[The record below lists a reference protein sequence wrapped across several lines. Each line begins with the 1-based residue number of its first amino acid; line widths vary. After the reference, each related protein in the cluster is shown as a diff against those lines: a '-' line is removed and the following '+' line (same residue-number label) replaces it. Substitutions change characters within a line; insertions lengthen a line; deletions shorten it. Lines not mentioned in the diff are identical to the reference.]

1 VPIGHGGTLAHG
13 LIRRTDKS
21 SESPCQIATNQG
33 SQLAFHA
40 RVHAAFASAPSF
52 PAGLLDS
59 SLLELLSQA
68 ERPLSA
74 YNLVSLLREQNH
86 QMAVMS
92 VFRSLDR
99 LCARADRQGRN
110 AIGLPDQGC
119 PQSGALDLHR
129 LRGDPAVGG
138 IRYAGCTYAA
148 CGAYRLFAWHDCVR
162 GGGLCAACGEPREL

>member
-1 VPIGHGGTLAHG
+1 MPDRDKPRKPAGFPRAGA
-13 LIRRTDKS
+13 RRLRK
-21 SESPCQIATNQG
+21 
-33 SQLAFHA
+33 
-40 RVHAAFASAPSF
+40 RAPSF

-99 LCARADRQGRN
+99 LCAR
-110 AIGLPDQGC
+110 GLIEKVEMLSAFRIRDVPK
-119 PQSGALDLHR
+119 
-129 LRGDPAVGG
+129 AVLL
-138 IRYAGCTYAA
+138 ICID
-148 CGAYRLFAWHDCVR
+148 CGATQPLAVSDMRDVLMQRVAHTGFSPGMIAFEVA
-162 GGGLCAACGEPREL
+162 GLCAACGEPREL